1 MKASIKYGAAFLVVF
16 ATVGAA
22 AHAAPISTNPTIQ
35 SGAYAFSNFTVAVTS
50 QGTAAPSNGSGN
62 AIDVSE
68 LSGTNGIQISGGFTA
83 IAPVGVS
90 FSDAAI
96 SYVVTGT
103 AGLRSIGLSFDGSFL
118 GYAIAAVTESIYA
131 DASRQVL
138 LGKSVVSCSI
148 AGCNLT
154 NSVDLDGSYDTLY
167 VTKDINVSAFLSG
180 DRALTS
186 VITQS
191 YGNATPMTPKPETP
205 SGGTPTA
212 GTPTPSVPTPVPEPM
227 SLALFGT
234 GLVGLGMVRRARK
247 VAA

>member
-1 MKASIKYGAAFLVVF
+1 MKASIKYGAAFVVAF
-16 ATVGAA
+16 ATLGVAA
-22 AHAAPISTNPTIQ
+22 QAAPISTNPTIQ
-35 SGAYAFSNFTVAVTS
+35 SGAYTFSDFTVAVTS

-62 AIDVSE
+62 TIDVSA
-68 LSGTNGIQISGGFTA
+68 LSGTSGIQISGGFTA

-96 SYVVTGT
+96 SYVVSGT

-138 LGKSVVSCSI
+138 LGKNVVSCSI

-205 SGGTPTA
+205 NG